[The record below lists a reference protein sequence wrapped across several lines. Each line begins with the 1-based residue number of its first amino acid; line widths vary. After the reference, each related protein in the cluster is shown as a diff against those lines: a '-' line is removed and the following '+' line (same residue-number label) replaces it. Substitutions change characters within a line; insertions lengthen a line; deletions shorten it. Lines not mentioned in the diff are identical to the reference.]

1 MNKSNISKVIN
12 KMKMF
17 LPLSMLWIGAVTSG
31 YLSDID
37 LQSEAT
43 ATSSDKQ
50 KKAPSFFSLFDI
62 FSICCQPTT
71 DKDDLDDKIKK
82 VLPRVNPL
90 TRVTTPSYSA
100 GNPDILDV
108 LGLMLNEEY
117 LRPEAKK
124 EYEEA
129 KKEYEEAKK
138 EYDKMGYLISPKI
151 KTFVEARDSLERIK
165 ADILSDKNNN
175 EIEITPEMREKIINS
190 KLIDTDIRS
199 YLYDYNKILYN
210 YIDASTEL
218 KNAGGQIDDASTE
231 LKKAGDQID
240 ITIDAPF
247 TLFLLNEIRKY
258 DRFIAAKKELEKYE
272 DMIQLA
278 AASRDVHQAL
288 APKP

>member
-82 VLPRVNPL
+82 ELPRVNPL

-100 GNPDILDV
+100 GNPGILDV
-108 LGLMLNEEY
+108 LGPMLNEEY
-117 LRPEAKK
+117 LRPDPKK

-129 KKEYEEAKK
+129 KE
-138 EYDKMGYLISPKI
+138 EYDKMGYLIFSKI
-151 KTFVEARDSLERIK
+151 KTFVKTRDSLERIK

-190 KLIDTDIRS
+190 KAIDTDIRS
-199 YLYDYNKILYN
+199 YLYDYNNILDKY
-210 YIDASTEL
+210 E
-218 KNAGGQIDDASTE
+218 DASTE
-231 LKKAGDQID
+231 LKKAGGQID

-272 DMIQLA
+272 DYKDTVGLT

-288 APKP
+288 DPKPKLP